1 MESKLYEIYTGVL
14 KKELIPAMGCTE
26 PIAVAYASALA
37 KELLARYPESVELTV
52 SGNIVKNVKSV
63 VVPNTESRKGLKT
76 AVAAGVCFG
85 DPRKE
90 LEVISQATEDDR
102 RRMVDFIDNCPMVI
116 KKSDSDNPF
125 DIQVMLKAGEDS
137 SYVRIAGH
145 HTNVVEKRKNGQ
157 LLFSKEFE
165 DKNIKVAPE
174 KELLNVADIYEF
186 AKTVELS
193 QVEETIERQI
203 DYNTRIADYG
213 LEHHCAADI
222 GNTLLKSNPDSVKN
236 RARAYAAAGSDA
248 RMDGCELP
256 VIINSGSGNQGMT
269 TSLPVIVYARDRGS
283 DREELIRALT
293 FANLITIH
301 LKTGIGSLSAY
312 CGATSAGIGAA
323 SGINFLLAG
332 SREQIEHSIVN
343 ALAINSGMVCDG
355 AKPSCSAKV
364 ASAIEAAILGMQ
376 MYKNGNEFHA
386 GDGIV
391 ADGVENTIAAVGDLA
406 RRGMRVT
413 DDVIIEQMTR
423 D

>member
-1 MESKLYEIYTGVL
+1 MKKELYDVYTEVL

-37 KELLARYPESVELTV
+37 KELLAKEPDSVELTV

-63 VVPNTESRKGLKT
+63 VVPNTEGRRGLKT

-85 DPRKE
+85 NPAGE
-90 LEVISQATEDDR
+90 LEVISHASDEDR
-102 RRMVDFIDNCPMVI
+102 GRMIDFINNCPMI
-116 KKSDSDNPF
+116 IRKSGSDNPF
-125 DIQVMLKAGEDS
+125 DIQVLLKAGDES
-137 SYVRIAGH
+137 AFVRIAGY
-145 HTNVVEKRKNGQ
+145 HTNVVEKRKNGE

-165 DKNIKVAPE
+165 DKNIKVSPE
-174 KELLNVADIYEF
+174 KELLNVADIYEY
-186 AKTVELS
+186 AKTVQLS
-193 QVEETIERQI
+193 LVEETIQRQI
-203 DYNTRIADYG
+203 DYNTKIADYG
-213 LEHHCAADI
+213 LEHRCAADI
-222 GNTLLKSNPDSVKN
+222 GHTLLEANPDSVKN

-248 RMDGCELP
+248 RMAGCELP

-283 DREELIRALT
+283 SHEELIRALT

-323 SGINFLLAG
+323 SGVNFLLGG
-332 SREQIEHSIVN
+332 SCEDIEHSIVN
-343 ALAINSGMVCDG
+343 ALGINSGMVCDG

-376 MYKNGNEFHA
+376 MHMRGYEFSA
-386 GDGIV
+386 GDGII
-391 ADGVENTIAAVGDLA
+391 ADGVENTIAAVGDMA

-423 D
+423 